1 LWQRYYEALSP
12 LAQEGKLALPIV
24 PEGLVHNAHMF
35 YIKLKDVEERTAFN
49 EYMKSNG
56 VLTVFHY
63 VALHTSPA
71 GEEFGRFHGED
82 RYTTSE
88 SDRLVRLPMFYN
100 MTDDE
105 QQTVIAKIKA
115 FFA

>member
-1 LWQRYYEALSP
+1 
-12 LAQEGKLALPIV
+12 
-24 PEGLVHNAHMF
+24 MF

-49 EYMKSNG
+49 EFMKSHD

-63 VALHTSPA
+63 VPLHSCPA
-71 GEEFGRFHGED
+71 GVEFGRFHGED
-82 RYTTSE
+82 IFTSRE

-100 MTDDE
+100 MKEDE
-105 QQTVIAKIKA
+105 QQTVIRLIKD